1 MAADYRLA
9 DVRPGLGT
17 RKRSQ
22 AACPPYD
29 RPMTDEASLEDK
41 RTAVALVQCQI
52 RDDKAGWWALVR
64 GTEDLKGVVASL
76 SSIAATLA
84 DVLGQVTARRLRL
97 P

>member
-1 MAADYRLA
+1 
-9 DVRPGLGT
+9 
-17 RKRSQ
+17 
-22 AACPPYD
+22 
-29 RPMTDEASLEDK
+29 MTDEASLEDK

-84 DVLGQVTARRLRL
+84 DVLGQVTGTPAETALKRMAVSLGL
-97 P
+97 ETPDDE